1 MDLKLENK
9 LLLGANKLNLD
20 IDKLRLSQLLSY
32 MQLLLKWNKVYSL
45 TAITDPEEVITYHL
59 LDGLTLVKYL
69 NNAGFNMVSNTIL
82 DVGSGMG
89 IPGIILAICGFSVTV
104 LDSNHKKTSFLSQVK
119 IELGL
124 KNLTVVNARVEN
136 YKHIDKFSIVTS
148 RAFAEL
154 KLFVDLTKH
163 LLHDNGYFLAMKS
176 QKVVEEL
183 DKITGYSSEIIEV
196 HIPETH
202 DKRFLVKIKVDE
214 QHSSNS

>member
-104 LDSNHKKTSFLSQVK
+104 LDSNHKKT
-119 IELGL
+119 
-124 KNLTVVNARVEN
+124 
-136 YKHIDKFSIVTS
+136 
-148 RAFAEL
+148 
-154 KLFVDLTKH
+154 
-163 LLHDNGYFLAMKS
+163 
-176 QKVVEEL
+176 
-183 DKITGYSSEIIEV
+183 
-196 HIPETH
+196 
-202 DKRFLVKIKVDE
+202 
-214 QHSSNS
+214 